1 MPLTLRPWLYWTLP
15 AWLWTGILLIL
26 TSLPSLDPPPLGITF
41 ADKIYH
47 ALAYAL
53 LGLLLMRAR
62 QAGQPAR
69 SIYASRGLLTIGI
82 PFALF
87 DELHQALIPGRYCD
101 ALDFG
106 ADLAGLLLA
115 FLLQRTA
122 GAWLMRQ
129 DSLIYNHLKSRLP
142 QDHPS

>member
-1 MPLTLRPWLYWTLP
+1 MLLTLRPWHYWTLP
-15 AWLWTGILLIL
+15 AWIWAGILMIL

-53 LGLLLMRAR
+53 LGLLLMRAC
-62 QAGQPAR
+62 QSGQPAR
-69 SIYASRGLLTIGI
+69 TSGSSRILLTIGI

-115 FLLQRTA
+115 VLIHRMA
-122 GAWLMRQ
+122 GPWLIRQ
-129 DSLIYNHLKSRLP
+129 DCIIYRHLSSRWRP
-142 QDHPS
+142 DRPA